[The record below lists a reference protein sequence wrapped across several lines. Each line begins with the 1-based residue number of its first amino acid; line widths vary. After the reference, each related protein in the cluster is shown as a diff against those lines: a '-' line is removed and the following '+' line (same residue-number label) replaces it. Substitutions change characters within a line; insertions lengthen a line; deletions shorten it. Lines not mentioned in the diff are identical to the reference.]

1 MNTSLKEIA
10 ELLRAHLPAIRTKQR
25 FVFYK
30 VYEECREKKEEKMKK
45 EMGTVLIHKKSEK
58 GEDKTLGELK
68 FCIGDCIDVSINY
81 KWFKNGLF

>member
-10 ELLRAHLPAIRTKQR
+10 ELLRAHLPMIRTKQR
-25 FVFYK
+25 FVFYR
-30 VYEECREKKEEKMKK
+30 VYEECREKKEERMKK

-68 FCIGDCIDVSINY
+68 FWIGDCIDVSINY
-81 KWFKNGLF
+81 K